1 MGREKMGKID
11 EGGEIGVG
19 EDSHNSAIV
28 QALLDVEIIGIIV
41 LMGNGE
47 CALFN
52 RGAENIT
59 GFMREEVLGKPVLGR
74 IFSGKCG
81 EDVQKTKAGGGSL
94 KNREVRIK
102 RKDGSEKD
110 VILSMS
116 PFRSALGGN
125 GGYIVFLIDNTEKR
139 HLQNLLM
146 HSQKMEIVGE
156 MAGGIA
162 HDFNNLLE
170 GILGYTSFV
179 MRHMDKQNRMYSY
192 LQIIHQSAQKAADLS
207 ERLLTF
213 SKEHETEFTPVN
225 VNALLKS
232 VVKLLERSIDKRISI
247 ELQLSKKLKAVLG
260 ASGQLEQAFLNVCL
274 NARDAMPQ
282 GGKLMISSENVKLDE
297 SYPRMSLKMK
307 PGEYIKVSVADTGIG
322 MDREVMERIFEPFFT
337 TKRRSEGTG
346 LGLSMVYGII
356 DRHGGFINVYSEP
369 GKGTIFNVYLPAS
382 GEPAPEEKPVDKT
395 QELQMGNGEKV
406 LFIDDEPIVRD
417 LGRDMLEKLGYE
429 VLIAG
434 GAEEGMRLFREH
446 MKELDLVIL
455 DVVMPGASGQ
465 ELYMEMKK
473 LAPDVIILLSSGYN
487 KGFLEEDLA
496 KEEINFIQ
504 KPYSMEDL
512 AKKVRGLLDARDS
525 GDGS

>member
-19 EDSHNSAIV
+19 EDSHNFAIV
-28 QALLDVEIIGIIV
+28 QALLDVEIVGIVV

-81 EDVQKTKAGGGSL
+81 EDVQKTMAGGGSL

-282 GGKLMISSENVKLDE
+282 GGKLMISSDNVKLDE

-346 LGLSMVYGII
+346 LGLSMVYGIV

-369 GKGTIFNVYLPAS
+369 GQGTIFNIYLPAS

-395 QELQMGNGEKV
+395 QELQM
-406 LFIDDEPIVRD
+406 
-417 LGRDMLEKLGYE
+417 LEKLGYE

-434 GAEEGMRLFREH
+434 GAEEGMRLFKEH
-446 MKELDLVIL
+446 LSELDLVIL

-473 LAPDVIILLSSGYN
+473 LAPEVIILLSSGYN